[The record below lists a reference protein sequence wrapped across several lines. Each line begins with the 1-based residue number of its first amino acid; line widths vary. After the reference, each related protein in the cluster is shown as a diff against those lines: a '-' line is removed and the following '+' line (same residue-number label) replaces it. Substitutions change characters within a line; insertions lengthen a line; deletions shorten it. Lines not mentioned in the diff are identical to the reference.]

1 MAVGNFRKASVAHK
15 IHRSTVI
22 GGPMQGLCRRPSI
35 LSVQSSSL
43 SVTDGA
49 GQSKRHK
56 ALIASALFLCCW
68 AVLALCPAA
77 WAQEVTASITG
88 TVVDPGGA
96 PLKGARV
103 TAKDVDRGTVVTTE
117 SNDSGVFNFP
127 RLPVATYE
135 IRAEAKGFQTAVQ
148 TALTLALNQ
157 TARLNFQLKVGQ
169 VTEVVEVSAVAPLL
183 QTDTSLLG
191 SVVDAR
197 TIEDL
202 PLSTHNINQL
212 TLVAHAGVITPNLFG
227 FQAAQNSFGTGRPY
241 VNGAREQENNFLLDG
256 MDNNQPDNNDVGYV
270 PAPDAV
276 QEFNLITG
284 SAPADFGNY
293 LGGVVNV
300 TIKSG
305 TNEYHGS
312 LYDYL
317 RRGGLNANSWQN
329 NTACLPNGAG
339 FICGKDAAGNQ
350 IAPRPALHYDNF
362 GFTFGGPIVRNKLFF
377 FADYA
382 ESLFSQPSTVRQISL
397 VPDAQRIGD
406 FSGLCPEGFT
416 GGICNNPAHQLFDP
430 GSSGTPGARTAFGN
444 NQIPIGRLNSAARA
458 IVTSPFYPGG
468 AIANNINQFKT
479 NTYQGDLKIDYSPS
493 EKDHLTG
500 RWSQQFIT
508 APSSNSFQL
517 LGNSD
522 RTFPLKNFVL
532 GETHTFSAA
541 LLNDARLGFQYFPVT
556 EGFSNPTG
564 QNLPAAFGIPG
575 VAVDFLPAMVFNGA
589 GTQPGTIGNAD
600 LVQSFH
606 DTTWQFED
614 TVTLTHGRH
623 VIHSGFQAYH
633 YIMNDLYPGNAGLAG
648 QFIFNGQFTGN
659 NGNSNGSPVADFML
673 GLPQDVQQGNGGGG
687 NKYLR
692 NSLFGIFGQD
702 NWRVTD
708 NLTMNLGLRYELTT
722 ARGTNNGQ
730 DVNFNLITGV
740 PQIGFGYNTYKG
752 IGNFQPRIG
761 LAWQPHWNS
770 IWARNTVIRAAYGI
784 SSFMEANGVNN
795 LPYQNPP
802 FVQAHEVINPASQA
816 LPSSTL
822 SQGFN
827 GFPASACTIA
837 SLQAF
842 SPACLSGA
850 TLHLTNPDLQPAID
864 QQWNLTIQR
873 QLGNKTSVSVG
884 YVGNKIDHMSD
895 IFIFNQLRLIS
906 PGVTAPGP
914 FAQPLLNCNAAGSPN
929 LCPARPT
936 IRFNDSSG
944 IQRYNALQIT
954 VAQRAWEGLQFQ
966 ANYTWSKCMSN
977 SLGYFGPFGDEEA
990 LPGSVSQTGFGFF
1003 FQDAYNAKGDYG
1015 RCISDAA
1022 SLFNGYLTYD
1032 LPFGKGRMFGGSAEG
1047 IANAIIGGWSIA
1059 SNFTLHSGFALYPH
1073 GPDNSGTGSASPR
1086 PNCVAGVSPSGSG
1099 QLTDPNTTGG
1109 IVGIQLLNPAAVA
1122 PAAPGTFGTCA
1133 AGAFR
1138 GPGLATSDL
1147 SIVKA
1152 FSLSERTNFQFMTQF
1167 INLTNTPIFGAP
1179 NSSQG
1184 STFGLIT
1191 SSNPGRQ
1198 VQFGMKLVF

>member
-1 MAVGNFRKASVAHK
+1 MPRLMISQSGLHSNGCRVADVGRTNFHRALAGSVLLLLA
-15 IHRSTVI
+15 
-22 GGPMQGLCRRPSI
+22 
-35 LSVQSSSL
+35 
-43 SVTDGA
+43 
-49 GQSKRHK
+49 
-56 ALIASALFLCCW
+56 ALFL
-68 AVLALCPAA
+68 LPYSA
-77 WAQEVTASITG
+77 WAQEVTASIVG
-88 TVVDPGGA
+88 TVVDPSGA
-96 PLKGARV
+96 AVSGATI
-103 TAKDVDRGTVVTTE
+103 TAKDLDRGTVLTTTT
-117 SNDSGVFNFP
+117 NDSGAFNISSV
-127 RLPVATYE
+127 PVGRYQVKV
-135 IRAEAKGFQTAVQ
+135 EAKGFQSVINQ
-148 TALTLALNQ
+148 SLTVTLNQ
-157 TARLNFQLKVGQ
+157 TARLNFQLRIGQ
-169 VTEVVEVSAVAPLL
+169 TTETVEVSAVAPLL

-191 SVVDAR
+191 TLVDSAAVSS
-197 TIEDL
+197 L
-202 PLSTHNINQL
+202 PLSTHNTNQL
-212 TLVAHAGVITPNLFG
+212 TLTSAPGVITPNLFG

-270 PAPDAV
+270 PAPEAV

-293 LGGVVNV
+293 LGGIVNV

-305 TNEYHGS
+305 TNDFHGS

-329 NTACLPNGAG
+329 NTACLPNGAS
-339 FICGKDAAGNQ
+339 FICGRDLAGRE

-362 GFTFGGPIVRNKLFF
+362 GFTFGGPIIQNKLFF

-382 ESLFSQPSTVRQISL
+382 ESLFSQPATTSQLTLI
-397 VPDAQRIGD
+397 PDAERSGD

-416 GGICNNPAHQLFDP
+416 GGLCNNPAHQLFNP
-430 GSSGTPGARTAFGN
+430 ASSATPGGRTAFAN
-444 NQIPIGRLNSAARA
+444 NQIPLGSLNSAARA

-468 AIANNINQFKT
+468 SIANNISQFKT
-479 NTYQGDLKIDYSPS
+479 NSYQGDLKIDYAPS
-493 EKDHLTG
+493 EKDHLMG

-508 APSSNSFQL
+508 APNSNSIQL

-522 RTFPLKNFVL
+522 RTFPLKNLVV
-532 GETHTFSAA
+532 GETHTFSST
-541 LLNDARLGFQYFPVT
+541 LLNDARIGFQYFPVT

-564 QNLPAAFGIPG
+564 VNLPATFGIAG
-575 VAVDFLPAMVFNGA
+575 VTTDFLPALTFNGA
-589 GTQPGTIGNAD
+589 GTQPGSIGNAD

-614 TVTLTHGRH
+614 TATWTHSNH
-623 VIHSGFQAYH
+623 VVHFGFQAYH

-659 NGNSNGSPVADFML
+659 NGSSHGNPVADFML

-702 NWRVTD
+702 NWRIKN
-708 NLTMNLGLRYELTT
+708 NLTLNLGLRYELTT
-722 ARGTNNGQ
+722 ARTTENGQ
-730 DVNFNLITGV
+730 DMNFNLVTGV
-740 PQIGFGYNTYKG
+740 PQPGFGYNTYNG
-752 IGNFQPRIG
+752 IGNWQPRIG
-761 LAWQPHWNS
+761 LAWQPKWNS

-802 FVQAHEVINPASQA
+802 FVQGHEVINQPTQA

-822 SQGFN
+822 SQGFA

-850 TLHLTNPDLQPAID
+850 TLHLTNPNLRPASD

-873 QLGNKTSVSVG
+873 QLGSRTSVSLG

-895 IFIFNQLRLIS
+895 IFIFNQLQLVA

-914 FAQPLLNCNAAGSPN
+914 FAQPLINCNPAGSPN
-929 LCPARPT
+929 LCGGGSPT

-944 IQRYNALQIT
+944 IQRYNALQIS
-954 VAQRAWEGLQFQ
+954 VAQRAWQGLQFQ

-1022 SLFNGYLTYD
+1022 SLFNGYMLYD
-1032 LPFGKGRMFGGSAEG
+1032 LPFGKGRMFGGGAEG

-1059 SNFTLHSGFALYPH
+1059 STFTMHTGFALYPH
-1073 GPDNSGTGSASPR
+1073 GPDSSLTGSASPR
-1086 PNCVAGVSPSGSG
+1086 PNCVAGVSQSGSG
-1099 QLTDPNTTGG
+1099 ALTDPNVTGG
-1109 IVGIQLLNPAAVA
+1109 IIGIQLLNPNAVV
-1122 PAAPGTFGTCA
+1122 PGTPGTFGTCA
-1133 AGAFR
+1133 AGSFR

-1147 SIVKA
+1147 SVIKG
-1152 FSLSERTNFQFMTQF
+1152 FQISERTNFQFMTQF

-1184 STFGLIT
+1184 STFGLVT

-1198 VQFGMKLVF
+1198 VQFGMKLIF